1 MKPVLVDT
9 TLRDGEQAAGVS
21 FSREEKVLIASELV
35 AAGVRELEVGIPA
48 MGVDERE
55 DIRAVAEAVPQAR
68 VFTWCRAD
76 RRDLRS
82 AQEAGV
88 RGVHLSWP
96 VSDIHLRA
104 WRKDRRWVLDSLRHF
119 VLEAL
124 ASFEFVSVG
133 AQDAS
138 RAPFGFLSDFAAS
151 VLSLGAHRLRI
162 ADTVGILHPGR
173 CEVWIR
179 DLKEKVPGLPLEF
192 HGHNDLGM
200 ATANAVASLLAGA
213 EAASVTVN
221 GLGERAGNAAL
232 EEVVM
237 ALRVAAGVHCD
248 VRPGAL
254 YALSRLVA
262 DFSRRSLAA
271 TKPVTGQATFCHESG
286 IHCAGLLRDPMTYEP
301 FASSLV
307 GHPRA
312 REFVL
317 GRHSSLASLK
327 ALTGRDS
334 PEMLDSIR
342 RQAKFRKRILLP

>member
-1 MKPVLVDT
+1 MKPTLVDT

-21 FSREEKVLIASELV
+21 FTREEKVLIATEL
-35 AAGVRELEVGIPA
+35 ASAGIRELEVGIPA
-48 MGVDERE
+48 MGADERD
-55 DIRAVAEAVPQAR
+55 DIRAVRDAIPQAR
-68 VFTWCRAD
+68 LFTWCRANKA
-76 RRDLRS
+76 DLAAAR
-82 AQEAGV
+82 QTGV

-104 WRKDRRWVLDSLRHF
+104 WRKDRTWVLDSLRHF
-119 VLEAL
+119 VVEARS
-124 ASFEFVSVG
+124 SFEFVSVG

-138 RAPFGFLSDFAAS
+138 RAPSGFLGDFAAS
-151 VLSLGAHRLRI
+151 ACALGAHRLRI
-162 ADTVGILHPGR
+162 ADTVGILHPSR
-173 CEVWIR
+173 CEALMR
-179 DLKEKVPGLPLEF
+179 DLKKKVPDLALEF

-237 ALRVAAGVHCD
+237 ALRVAAGVQCD
-248 VRPGAL
+248 VRPRSL

-271 TKPVTGQATFCHESG
+271 TKPVTGHATFCHESG

-301 FASSLV
+301 FAATIV
-307 GHPRA
+307 GHPRL
-312 REFVL
+312 REMVL
-317 GRHSSLASLK
+317 GRHSSLTSLK
-327 ALTGRDS
+327 ALTGTSS
-334 PEMLDSIR
+334 PEMLNSIR
-342 RQAKFRKRILLP
+342 LQAKFHRKARS